1 MNPVNSTPTV
11 TETPAVPAA
20 FDRAGES
27 PLAMALRRVAAES
40 EAGGPRIGYN
50 SFVGGE

>member
-1 MNPVNSTPTV
+1 MNPVNSTPVV
-11 TETPAVPAA
+11 TDSPAAPAA
-20 FDRAGES
+20 FDRTGES